1 MDEGSKGL
9 NNNINININQP
20 ALVANTKTLNG
31 IAYFLVT
38 WFVGFFGVH
47 RFMRGQAGMGVLYI
61 LTFGLFGIGW
71 MIDWILSIVYLSKW
85 IKITKSI
92 LLMESMQKFKNSF
105 ENYKIVQNRAILFF
119 SCFFKKTLVK

>member
-38 WFVGFFGVH
+38 WFVGLFGVH
-47 RFMRGQAGMGVLYI
+47 
-61 LTFGLFGIGW
+61 
-71 MIDWILSIVYLSKW
+71 
-85 IKITKSI
+85 
-92 LLMESMQKFKNSF
+92 
-105 ENYKIVQNRAILFF
+105 
-119 SCFFKKTLVK
+119 

>member
-47 RFMRGQAGMGVLYI
+47 RFMRG
-61 LTFGLFGIGW
+61 
-71 MIDWILSIVYLSKW
+71 
-85 IKITKSI
+85 
-92 LLMESMQKFKNSF
+92 
-105 ENYKIVQNRAILFF
+105 
-119 SCFFKKTLVK
+119 

>member
-1 MDEGSKGL
+1 MDEGLKGL

-71 MIDWILSIVYLSKW
+71 MIDWILSIVYLFEMDQNNEIHFVNGKYA
-85 IKITKSI
+85 KV
-92 LLMESMQKFKNSF
+92 QK
-105 ENYKIVQNRAILFF
+105 
-119 SCFFKKTLVK
+119 

>member
-38 WFVGFFGVH
+38 WFVGLFGVH

-71 MIDWILSIVYLSKW
+71 MIDWILSIVYL
-85 IKITKSI
+85 
-92 LLMESMQKFKNSF
+92 LEMDQNNESHFVNGKYAKVQK
-105 ENYKIVQNRAILFF
+105 
-119 SCFFKKTLVK
+119 